1 MRRPGFFHRTCNKH
15 AGACTWTLEPEAGA
29 GGRVRPL
36 PLADPERAA
45 GANLEKEIPMISVDI
60 PGWGPIRVEHIV
72 LDYNGTLAVDG
83 ILVPGVAQRLQRLS
97 TDLEEVHV
105 LTADTFGKVREGMR
119 GIPSRVSILPPG
131 SQDQGKLEY
140 VKALGAERVCAVG
153 NGRNDRLMLE
163 AAALGLAVIL
173 GEGASFATLAA
184 ADAVCLSIVDALD
197 LLIHPLRLTATL
209 RS

>member
-1 MRRPGFFHRTCNKH
+1 
-15 AGACTWTLEPEAGA
+15 
-29 GGRVRPL
+29 
-36 PLADPERAA
+36 
-45 GANLEKEIPMISVDI
+45 MISIDI
-60 PGWGPIRVEHIV
+60 PGWGPVRLAHIV

-83 ILVPGVAQRLQRLS
+83 VLVAGVAERLRRLS
-97 TDLEEVHV
+97 EDLDVHV

-119 GIPSRVSILPPG
+119 GIPGRVSILPPG
-131 SQDQGKLEY
+131 SQDRGKLDY
-140 VKALGAERVCAVG
+140 VNALGAGQVCAVG
-153 NGRNDRLMLE
+153 NGRNDRMMLE

-173 GEGASFATLAA
+173 GEGASAAALAS